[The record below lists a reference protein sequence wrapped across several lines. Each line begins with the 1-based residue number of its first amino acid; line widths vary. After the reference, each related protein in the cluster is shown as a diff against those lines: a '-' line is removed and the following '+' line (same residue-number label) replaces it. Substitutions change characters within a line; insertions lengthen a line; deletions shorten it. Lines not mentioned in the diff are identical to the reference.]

1 MKAVHFPHTTAPSHV
16 RDIRDLRCYYPRHS
30 NCQQGLNIP
39 DTTFQRSTGTNHFHV
54 AMMHMLLYLCT
65 HMVQCTGIKPG
76 SSLSTITNGF
86 WFERPRN
93 IERHQKFK
101 GGGGGIAASPQKF
114 IAKYLRCHALH
125 NGATLLPRKDLL
137 VFPGLSQG
145 FVSIPQGY
153 WHYWGFCATTGHNSQ
168 IGRLSNANRS
178 WSFWLGLA
186 LKQ

>member
-1 MKAVHFPHTTAPSHV
+1 MQYSESCNILYMKAVHFPHTTAPSHV

-101 GGGGGIAASPQKF
+101 GGGRYCCQPTEIYCKVPAVPRTPQWGNPLASE
-114 IAKYLRCHALH
+114 
-125 NGATLLPRKDLL
+125 
-137 VFPGLSQG
+137 G
-145 FVSIPQGY
+145 FVSFPRAITRI
-153 WHYWGFCATTGHNSQ
+153 C
-168 IGRLSNANRS
+168 
-178 WSFWLGLA
+178 
-186 LKQ
+186 

>member
-1 MKAVHFPHTTAPSHV
+1 MQYSESCNILYMKAVHFPHTTAPSHV

-101 GGGGGIAASPQKF
+101 GGGEVLLPAHRNLLQST
-114 IAKYLRCHALH
+114 C
-125 NGATLLPRKDLL
+125 GATHSTMGQPSCL
-137 VFPGLSQG
+137 
-145 FVSIPQGY
+145 
-153 WHYWGFCATTGHNSQ
+153 
-168 IGRLSNANRS
+168 GRIC
-178 WSFWLGLA
+178 
-186 LKQ
+186 